1 MKQRNKETKKQRN
14 KKVKHDTGCQVLSA
28 MIRKNELCRE
38 EPCVGSS
45 HRKNFIILPGGNTML
60 ELPESYTMSKQIK
73 KSLTGKIIS
82 GIEVLHTPHRFAFF
96 HGDREN
102 YGDLLEGQTVRK
114 AAYHGGMVEMDTE
127 DCMITFADGAYP
139 RYYNDKKKFPKK
151 HQLAIYFDDETA
163 VFVSIQM
170 YGIIFIFPKGKC
182 TEGYYLS
189 SSSKINPLSDEFTFE
204 YFRGLYPGNQKKL
217 SAKAFLAT
225 EQRIPGLGNG
235 VLQDILWDAGI
246 DPRFDMREAS
256 EADFMALYTS
266 VKKILKEMCEQGGRD
281 TEKDLF
287 GQNGSYITQLSKKTL
302 FEPCIKCGHE
312 IHKTNFLGGTVY
324 YCENCQKK

>member
-1 MKQRNKETKKQRN
+1 
-14 KKVKHDTGCQVLSA
+14 
-28 MIRKNELCRE
+28 
-38 EPCVGSS
+38 
-45 HRKNFIILPGGNTML
+45 ML
-60 ELPESYTMSKQIK
+60 ELPESYTMSKQIE

-96 HGDREN
+96 HGDRES
-102 YGDLLEGQTVRK
+102 YGDLLEGQTVRN

-139 RYYNDKKKFPKK
+139 RYYDDKKKFPKK

-170 YGIIFIFPKGKC
+170 YGIIFLFPKGKC
-182 TEGYYLS
+182 TEGYYQS

-204 YFRGLYPGNQKKL
+204 YFRGLYPGNQKKV

-246 DPRFDMREAS
+246 DPRFDMRAAS

-287 GQNGSYITQLSKKTL
+287 GQNGNYITQLSKKTL

-324 YCENCQKK
+324 FCGNCQKK